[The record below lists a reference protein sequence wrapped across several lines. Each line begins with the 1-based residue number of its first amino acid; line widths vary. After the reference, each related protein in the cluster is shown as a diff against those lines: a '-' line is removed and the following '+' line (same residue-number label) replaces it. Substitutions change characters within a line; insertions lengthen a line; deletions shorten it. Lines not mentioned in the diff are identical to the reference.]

1 LLTCKRLK
9 FVLAVLQLAFSR
21 TSILEVGFETVLY
34 IACDVYTDIA
44 GDIMA
49 ERWAKRIGG
58 VPRGLLRFLVLN
70 MLVKKPMSGVEIV
83 ELITKETGG
92 RWIPSSGSV
101 YPLLASLHDKG
112 FTTELPSEE
121 TGVKRYALTPKGK
134 ALFEKQITLGQKML
148 NKLEFLV
155 PLLIG
160 RFQLDPSDEE
170 LLEKTKEPTQRV
182 VKTLFDI
189 RAERNYRMTEEDAKK
204 IERILNKC
212 ADDLEELMQ
221 KMRIK
226 TISKKNSKLKSA
238 KVRTV

>member
-1 LLTCKRLK
+1 M
-9 FVLAVLQLAFSR
+9 V
-21 TSILEVGFETVLY
+21 
-34 IACDVYTDIA
+34 
-44 GDIMA
+44 
-49 ERWAKRIGG
+49 ERWTKRVGS

-70 MLVKKPMSGVEIV
+70 MLSKKPMSGVEIV
-83 ELITKETGG
+83 EVIEKETGG
-92 RWIPSSGSV
+92 KWIPSSGSI
-101 YPLLASLHDKG
+101 YPLLASLQDKG
-112 FTTELPSEE
+112 FTRETPSEE
-121 TGVKRYALTPKGK
+121 AGIKRYLLTNKGK

-160 RFQLDPSDEE
+160 RFQLDPNEEE
-170 LLEKTKEPTQRV
+170 LLEKTKKPAQRV

-189 RAERNYRMTEEDAKK
+189 RAERNYRMTEEDANK

-221 KMRIK
+221 KMRLKAIP
-226 TISKKNSKLKSA
+226 KKNSKLKSA